1 VLAGNRDLAI
11 NASIPDGIVP
21 NSEYY
26 AYHSPATTPEGFTSF
41 PYFEPGP
48 SVGGT
53 AILTYDHQFEVG
65 LSAGISLILPKSV
78 PLLGGALA
86 DYTTYDADHPHAA
99 GALGALT
106 DLIVG
111 NPSIMGNSVWNQQSD
126 AGMYIGG
133 RLWGRFAGFLHA
145 QHELNLPRASIAEFG
160 RHINQSIRAIHKH
173 ISRCPPPS
181 RCLVG
186 LRRRVPPSR
195 SVSALYPTF
204 TCLEGS
210 TSPPSAPQSLMQTLC
225 PECHLS

>member
-1 VLAGNRDLAI
+1 MHLPTLGGTLHFDFLGDDVNFGGGYQRSTASMGSGPGRLNVWLGVLAGNRDLAI

-133 RLWGRFAGFLHA
+133 RLWGRFAGF
-145 QHELNLPRASIAEFG
+145 
-160 RHINQSIRAIHKH
+160 
-173 ISRCPPPS
+173 
-181 RCLVG
+181 
-186 LRRRVPPSR
+186 
-195 SVSALYPTF
+195 
-204 TCLEGS
+204 
-210 TSPPSAPQSLMQTLC
+210 
-225 PECHLS
+225 